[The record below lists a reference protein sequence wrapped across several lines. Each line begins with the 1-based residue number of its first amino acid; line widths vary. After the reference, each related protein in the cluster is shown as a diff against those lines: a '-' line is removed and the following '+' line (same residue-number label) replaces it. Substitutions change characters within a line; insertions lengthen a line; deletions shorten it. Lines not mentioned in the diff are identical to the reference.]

1 MYLFRDRK
9 EQEKSNMRK
18 IIYLFLT
25 FLILSISVSALSFA
39 GDNAGADIPRG
50 VWVSV
55 FSASKVLYS
64 RDEAARLIELCKKAK
79 IEQIYLQ
86 VYQSGYAYYDSKEF
100 DSSKYQG
107 MIKSAQIDIIDF
119 LLKEAK
125 KSSIKVFAWI
135 NLLSLGQNNNADAIK
150 RFGKEVLTR
159 DQYNRVS
166 GRGNPDES
174 DKYYLREEFLFLE
187 PGDQRVA
194 KLLISV
200 VEEVIERYPL
210 FSGVHLDYARY
221 PMTVPFIPG
230 SRFNKY
236 GLSYGYGIK
245 NVERFQEWTGL
256 DPLLGLKSAKDY
268 LLWDNWRR
276 DQITSLV
283 RRIAKRVKEKS
294 SNLLVSAA
302 VVPAGERAYSSLFQ
316 NWAFWL
322 EEGILDY
329 VVLMNYTLDNQLTK
343 ELVRSSLS
351 HRGRGKVFVG
361 LGLYM
366 MKDNPHTFVDQYKA
380 LLSLNPDGVVI
391 FAYDD
396 IDDAFLKHLSSL

>member
-1 MYLFRDRK
+1 
-9 EQEKSNMRK
+9 MRK
-18 IIYLFLT
+18 LIFV
-25 FLILSISVSALSFA
+25 FLIGCSLWNSLITLSFA
-39 GDNAGADIPRG
+39 GDNIRADIPRG

-64 RDEAARLIELCKKAK
+64 RDEAVKLIALCKKAK
-79 IEQIYLQ
+79 IGQIYLQ
-86 VYQSGYAYYDSKEF
+86 VYQSGHAYYDSKEF
-100 DSSKYQG
+100 DNSKYQG
-107 MIKSAQIDIIDF
+107 MVKTAQIDVIDF
-119 LLKEAK
+119 LLKEARNNN
-125 KSSIKVFAWI
+125 IKVFAWI
-135 NLLSLGQNNNADAIK
+135 NLLSLGQNNNADVIK
-150 RFGKEVLTR
+150 RFGAEVLTR
-159 DQYNRVS
+159 DQYNRIS
-166 GRGNPDES
+166 GRGNPNES
-174 DKYYLREEFLFLE
+174 DKYYLREDLLFLE

-210 FSGVHLDYARY
+210 FSGVHLDYVRY

-230 SRFNKY
+230 SRFNNY
-236 GLSYGYGIK
+236 GLSYGYGLK
-245 NVERFQEWTGL
+245 NIERFQEWTGL
-256 DPLLGLKSAKDY
+256 DPRSGLKSTKDY

-294 SNLLVSAA
+294 RDLLVSAA
-302 VVPAGERAYSSLFQ
+302 VIPAGERAYASLFQ

-361 LGLYM
+361 LGLYL
-366 MKDNPHTFVDQYKA
+366 MKDNFNTFIDQYKA
-380 LLSLNPDGVVI
+380 VLSLNPDGVVI

-396 IDDAFLKHLSSL
+396 IDDVLLKYLSSL

>member
-1 MYLFRDRK
+1 
-9 EQEKSNMRK
+9 MRK
-18 IIYLFLT
+18 LIFV
-25 FLILSISVSALSFA
+25 FLIGCSLWNSLITLSFA
-39 GDNAGADIPRG
+39 GDNIRADIPRG

-64 RDEAARLIELCKKAK
+64 RDEAVKLIALCKKAK
-79 IEQIYLQ
+79 IGQIYLQ
-86 VYQSGYAYYDSKEF
+86 VYQSGYAYYDSREF
-100 DSSKYQG
+100 DNSKYQG
-107 MIKSAQIDIIDF
+107 MVKTAQIDVIDF
-119 LLKEAK
+119 LLKEARNNN
-125 KSSIKVFAWI
+125 IKVFAWI
-135 NLLSLGQNNNADAIK
+135 NLLSLGQNNNADVIK
-150 RFGKEVLTR
+150 RFGAEVLTR
-159 DQYNRVS
+159 DQYNRIS
-166 GRGNPDES
+166 GRGNPNES
-174 DKYYLREEFLFLE
+174 DKYYLREDLLFLE

-210 FSGVHLDYARY
+210 FSGVHLDYVRY

-230 SRFNKY
+230 SRFNNY
-236 GLSYGYGIK
+236 GLSYGYGLK
-245 NVERFQEWTGL
+245 NIERFQEWTGL
-256 DPLLGLKSAKDY
+256 DPRSGLKSTKDY

-294 SNLLVSAA
+294 RDLLVSAA
-302 VVPAGERAYSSLFQ
+302 VIPAGERAYASLFQ

-361 LGLYM
+361 LGLYL
-366 MKDNPHTFVDQYKA
+366 MKDNFNTFIDQYKA
-380 LLSLNPDGVVI
+380 VLSLNPDGVVI

-396 IDDAFLKHLSSL
+396 IDDVLLKYLSSL